1 MTNAIN
7 LVEVFSS
14 IQGEGEYVG
23 CRQVFVRLAGCNLQC
38 NYCDTPTSRQIPDTC
53 RIEGN
58 AGQRDFIEVANPM
71 NPEALAAV
79 INGLL
84 DKPHHSVSFTG
95 GEPLCQ
101 AEALNQVAGKIKG
114 KTYLETNGTLPVE
127 LEKVI
132 DNIDIISM
140 DIKLPVTTG
149 CPLWEEHRQFLELAL
164 AKNVF
169 VKLVIDAGIDIDHFD
184 QAVHLVAAVSTEI
197 PLILQPVTPIND
209 CKAIDPDQVIEL
221 QSRALN
227 ILKNVKVIPQTHKFL
242 GQL

>member
-1 MTNAIN
+1 MTNTIN

-23 CRQVFVRLAGCNLQC
+23 CRQIFVRLAGCNLQC
-38 NYCDTPTSRQIPDTC
+38 NYCDTPASRQVSSTC
-53 RIEGN
+53 RVEGH
-58 AGQRDFIEVANPM
+58 AGKRDFIEMKNPV
-71 NPEALAAV
+71 NTEELAGI

-101 AEALNQVAGKIKG
+101 ADALKQVAGKTKG
-114 KTYLETNGTLPVE
+114 TIYLETNGTLPAE

-132 DNIDIISM
+132 DNIDVISM
-140 DIKLPVTTG
+140 DIKLPFMTG
-149 CPLWEEHRQFLELAL
+149 RPLWEEHRQFLELAL
-164 AKNVF
+164 AKDVF
-169 VKLVIDAGIDIDHFD
+169 VKLVIDAGIDIGHFD
-184 QAVHLVAAVSTEI
+184 QAVQLVAAVSTEI

-209 CKAIDPDQVIEL
+209 CKAIDPDQVIKL
-221 QSRALN
+221 QDRALN